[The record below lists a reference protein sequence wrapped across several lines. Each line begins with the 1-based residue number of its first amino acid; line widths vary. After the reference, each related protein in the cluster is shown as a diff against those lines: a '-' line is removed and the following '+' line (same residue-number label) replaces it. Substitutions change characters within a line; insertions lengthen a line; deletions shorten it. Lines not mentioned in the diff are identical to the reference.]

1 MASYIG
7 NESEEAVLNR
17 IWKNGEDF
25 SIGLIGNTPAALA
38 ALGEDLTYAD
48 LTLITNVTPSSTGG
62 VNGSAVGAEWLMD
75 TLDFTVPTGAS
86 AGDDA
91 THPQVEFQA
100 GVGGASGSVSGYYI
114 ASSTDELMVVNT
126 NPEVES
132 SGTLK
137 TMAEGA
143 IYRCNPALGAE

>member
-1 MASYIG
+1 MASYISNIG
-7 NESEEAVLNR
+7 EEAVLNR

-25 SIGLIGNTPAALA
+25 YIGLMGNTPAALA
-38 ALGEDLTYAD
+38 GLGEAMLFSD
-48 LTLITNVTPSSTGG
+48 LTLITGVIPSSAGG
-62 VNGSAVGAEWLMD
+62 TNGAAVSAEWRMD

-86 AGDDA
+86 SGDDA
-91 THPQVEFQA
+91 THPQIEFLA
-100 GVGGASGSVSGYYI
+100 DTGGASAAVSGYYI
-114 ASSTDELMVVNT
+114 RSSTNELMVVNT